1 MKKLL
6 LLTFVLLSFMSYGQN
21 KIIHEHDIMSDKD
34 YYYLEKTLL
43 CSDDGKKGFIVDF
56 HLKKIGNKVE
66 YQGLMITAA
75 QIGSCHEKD
84 ELIVLFD
91 DGTKETF
98 NMWND
103 FNCKGNVW
111 MDWNKTGINTLN
123 KSIKAIRLTNG
134 RSYDSFTKEFKT
146 PTEKNFLIDAIRT
159 INNQIIIEKK

>member
-1 MKKLL
+1 MVLL
-6 LLTFVLLSFMSYGQN
+6 LALITMISYGQN
-21 KIIHEHDIMSDKD
+21 KIIHEHDVMSDKD
-34 YYYLEKTLL
+34 YYTLDKSLL

-56 HLKKIGNKVE
+56 WLKKKGNKVE

-84 ELIVLFD
+84 EMIVLFD

-111 MDWNKTGINTLN
+111 MDWNKSGINTLN

-134 RSYDSFTKEFKT
+134 RSYDSFTKEFKVES
-146 PTEKNFLIDAIRT
+146 EKNFFIDAIKVV
-159 INNQIIIEKK
+159 NNQTIVEKK

>member
-6 LLTFVLLSFMSYGQN
+6 VFSMLLVSFVSYGQN

-34 YYYLEKTLL
+34 YNLLDKNLL
-43 CSDDGKKGFIVDF
+43 CSDDGKKGFVVDF
-56 HLKKIGNKVE
+56 WLKKKGDKVE

-91 DGTKETF
+91 DGTKESF
-98 NMWND
+98 SMWND

-111 MDWNKTGINTLN
+111 MDWNKSGINTLN

-134 RSYDSFTKEFKT
+134 RSYDSFTKEFKV
-146 PTEKNFLIDAIRT
+146 PSEKNFFIDAIKAVNSQT
-159 INNQIIIEKK
+159 IVEKK